1 MADKGFWVLEGSAH
15 IGSGG
20 DMRTGMVR
28 HRVRIRFCKQGDLR
42 WIGHLDLMR
51 CLERVFRRAG
61 LPLAFSEGFHPK
73 PRISFPLPLALGIAG
88 SHELLEVEL
97 TEPLSASEIRSRLE
111 PYCLPGLCFSAVDV
125 LPSGAAKARPRSV
138 EYRIAV
144 PPALQPGTNERI
156 AALMSSERCL
166 VTRPGRAGQLDIR
179 PQLITLELAGGQLQM
194 RLGVGAGPGV
204 GPRDV
209 LSALG
214 LELEQLRQHGA
225 VLERTAVE
233 L

>member
-1 MADKGFWVLEGSAH
+1 
-15 IGSGG
+15 
-20 DMRTGMVR
+20 MVR

-51 CLERVFRRAG
+51 CLERLFRRAG

-73 PRISFPLPLALGIAG
+73 ARISFPLPLALGIVG
-88 SHELLEVEL
+88 SQELVEVEL
-97 TEPLSASEIRSRLE
+97 SEPLSASEIRRRLE
-111 PYCLPGLCFSAVDV
+111 PHCLPGLCFTAVDA
-125 LPSGAAKARPRSV
+125 LPSGAGKARPRSV

-144 PPALQPGTNERI
+144 PPALQPGVSQRI
-156 AALMSSERCL
+156 AALLSSQRCP
-166 VTRPGRAGQLDIR
+166 VARPGRAGQLDIR
-179 PQLITLELAGGQLQM
+179 PHLIALELAGGQLRM
-194 RLGVGAGPGV
+194 RLGVGAGTNV

-214 LELEQLRQHGA
+214 LELEQLRRHGA